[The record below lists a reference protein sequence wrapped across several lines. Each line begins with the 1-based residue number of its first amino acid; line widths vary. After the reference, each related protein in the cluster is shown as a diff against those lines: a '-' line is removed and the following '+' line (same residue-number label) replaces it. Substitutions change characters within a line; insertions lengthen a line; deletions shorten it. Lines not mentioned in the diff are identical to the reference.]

1 MDINVLTILI
11 GLIKGVDNVAQV
23 RDDLADRFLYI
34 AVLLLT
40 AGPLPMYITGLLHGR
55 EQLWIR
61 MGIRIISSWIITASV
76 LVLTLQWSGIPRD

>member
-61 MGIRIISSWIITASV
+61 MGSRV
-76 LVLTLQWSGIPRD
+76 Y

>member
-40 AGPLPMYITGLLHGR
+40 AGSLPVYITGPIARTRAALDSYGLTGLLVSP
-55 EQLWIR
+55 L
-61 MGIRIISSWIITASV
+61 
-76 LVLTLQWSGIPRD
+76 